1 MSELQT
7 EAAPAEPQI
16 PTEAAP
22 ESPDTGAELA
32 TASEGQHEEQAHD
45 GDKAQKAINKKHFQF
60 KEQERRADALQA
72 RLDAQDKDKQDA
84 QLNAVA
90 PAVPSVPDPYEEDF
104 EDKTRLR
111 DEAIRN
117 RANFD
122 GQQAMLRQA
131 QEQQQQAT
139 LQEQQK
145 QIAEVGDKFKLNS
158 TAQGISQEEMGT
170 IATLL
175 NNAGLSSNQGLATH
189 IMANED
195 GPVIAKYLA
204 ANPMELDA
212 LLTSSPYSAG
222 AMLDTIKVK
231 ANALKPKQSQAPAPA
246 MTLSGRGMPETDE
259 RAEWFKRHPG
269 AVIT

>member
-1 MSELQT
+1 MSELQP

-22 ESPDTGAELA
+22 EIAELA
-32 TASEGQHEEQAHD
+32 TASDGQHDTHAHD
-45 GDKAQKAINKKHFQF
+45 GDNAQKAINKKHFQF
-60 KEQERRADALQA
+60 KEQERRANALQA
-72 RLDAQDKDKQDA
+72 EVDTFKKAQHDA

-90 PAVPSVPDPYEEDF
+90 PNVPSIPDPYEEDY
-104 EDKTRLR
+104 EAKTRER

-122 GQQAMLRQA
+122 GQVAALRQA

-139 LQEQQK
+139 LHEQQK
-145 QIAEVGDKFKLNS
+145 KIAEIGDKFKLNT

-170 IATLL
+170 IATEL
-175 NNAGLSSNQGLATH
+175 NNAGLANNQDLATH

-204 ANPMELDA
+204 ANPMELDT

-222 AMLDTIKVK
+222 VMLDTIKQK

-246 MTLSGRGMPETDE
+246 MTLSGRGAPEIDD
-259 RAEWFKRHPG
+259 FKKEYPN
-269 AVIT
+269 AVIKRNF